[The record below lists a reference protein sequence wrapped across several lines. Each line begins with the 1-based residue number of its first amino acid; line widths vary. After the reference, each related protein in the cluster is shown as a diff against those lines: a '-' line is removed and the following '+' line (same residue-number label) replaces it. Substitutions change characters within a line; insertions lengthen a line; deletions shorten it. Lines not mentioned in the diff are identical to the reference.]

1 MLHIWWFG
9 LLVKLIAKLVQ
20 GDKLEKDSRSED
32 EVGFINRNLEREK
45 NNLKKEDEVTVGVC
59 NFIFLGN

>member
-1 MLHIWWFG
+1 M
-9 LLVKLIAKLVQ
+9 Q